1 MAGRACV
8 FVIALLSSFVLC
20 GPPALAA
27 NASVAATGSDIFD
40 PKSVTITQGDTVT
53 WANDGVLDHN
63 VHFEDLSFLM
73 PAAPAKTWTVYNT
86 FTQPGTY
93 HYYCDVHGG
102 PMGQGMSG
110 TIVVNPAPPGG
121 GGGGGGGA
129 GTPGP
134 VDTAPVSS
142 LVASSKQRV
151 DKLFVR
157 ASMNEPGTLTASGTV
172 TVPGGAAKLYRFR
185 AARRQVSAN
194 VPVKLPLNLSRNASR
209 AVKAALRRHRKVS
222 AKVTLAAKDTTGH
235 RTVRKQTIRLS
246 R

>member
-8 FVIALLSSFVLC
+8 LATGALSTLLLWCAPTV
-20 GPPALAA
+20 AA
-27 NASVAATGSDIFD
+27 NQTVTATSGMNVFSPSV
-40 PKSVTITQGDTVT
+40 VTITQNETVT
-53 WANDGVLDHN
+53 WNNDGVNFHN
-63 VHFEDLSFLM
+63 VHFEDESFVM
-73 PAAPAKTWTVYNT
+73 PMSPMDTMWSVFHT
-86 FTQPGTY
+86 FTQPGTFK
-93 HYYCDVHGG
+93 YYCEVHRD
-102 PMGQGMSG
+102 QGMTG
-110 TIVVNPAPPGG
+110 TVVVNAAPAG

-129 GTPGP
+129 PGP

-185 AARRQVSAN
+185 AARKQVSAN
-194 VPVKLPLNLSRNASR
+194 VPVKLPLRLSRNASR
-209 AVKAALRRHRKVS
+209 AVKAALRHHKKVR

-235 RTVRKQTIRLS
+235 QTIRKQTIRLS